1 MKSKRK
7 TNRIQVKLEKGTNP
21 GLLVLC
27 LLTLLSCKQK
37 GTDTEHATPSEV
49 VAKVR
54 KAAQLLETNGLSGL
68 SQLRDATSEYSWKD
82 TYVFSFNCDEDRVLA
97 NPAFPDK
104 VGGDIKQHTD
114 YNGFQYGQEMCAGK
128 NNPNGIWV
136 EYVWPR
142 PGSEEP
148 LRKISYVMTVKGL
161 GIQVGAGIYDDS
173 VTMAELNA
181 LIE

>member
-1 MKSKRK
+1 MELRK
-7 TNRIQVKLEKGTNP
+7 ETNRIQIRLKKGINP
-21 GLLVLC
+21 GLLFAC

-37 GTDTEHATPSEV
+37 DTSVEHATPTEV

-54 KAAQLLETNGLSGL
+54 KAAQLLEDKGLSGL
-68 SQLRDATSEYSWKD
+68 EILRDASSEFSWKD
-82 TYVFSFNCDEDRVLA
+82 TYIFSFNCDEDRVLA

-128 NNPNGIWV
+128 DNPNGIWV

-142 PGSEEP
+142 PSSKEP
-148 LRKISYVMTVKGL
+148 LRKISYVITVRSL
-161 GIQVGAGIYDDS
+161 GIQVGAGIYDEA
-173 VTMAELNA
+173 VTMAELNR